1 MAMASSKKRLESIA
15 QLTKRLA
22 ALEHDRQLAIAEAV
36 ADGAT
41 WAEIGEALGV
51 SAQAAHKRYRWL
63 RHSPITGE
71 IWHEPTLPRPTPG

>member
-1 MAMASSKKRLESIA
+1 MASRKKRLEPIA
-15 QLTKRLA
+15 TLTQRLA
-22 ALEHDRQLAIAEAV
+22 ALEHDRQLAIAQAV

-63 RHSPITGE
+63 HHSPITGE
-71 IWHEPTLPRPTPG
+71 TWHEPPLQRPTPR